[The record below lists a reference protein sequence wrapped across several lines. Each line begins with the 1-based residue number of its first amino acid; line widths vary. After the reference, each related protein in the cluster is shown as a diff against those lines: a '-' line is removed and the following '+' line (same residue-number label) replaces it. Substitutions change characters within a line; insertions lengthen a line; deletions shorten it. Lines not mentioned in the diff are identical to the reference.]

1 MKLGIGGPP
10 HEDLI
15 LICEH
20 SQSNLEI
27 LRGKE
32 ILIYGR
38 TGFIG
43 TWLTSSLLQINQEFE
58 LNIKIKV
65 VTRNQVKAKSKYG
78 VKSKDIYFYQHDL
91 AIKELKNDLT
101 ADIVFIGSTPTHGAT
116 GSLNIKGILQSS
128 KNVAKHAIAVQSQNL
143 RKPLIIHLSS
153 GAVFGSQPME
163 YLFRDETD
171 VVVINSQD
179 SYAQAKKIIEDSLA
193 LAYTQGL
200 IDYQT
205 PRLFSFLGPG
215 LPLNSHFAIGNF
227 MSDGMNNRKITVTGN
242 PKTRRSYLYP
252 TDLIEILLQIL
263 NLSTPIL
270 MNIGS
275 DVGITVGDVAQKVS
289 SFTSNLGVDYL
300 DPESEPSNYVP
311 SAINLKQHISK
322 IIL

>member
-1 MKLGIGGPP
+1 LKLGIGGPP